1 MLTAQDLIFLICP
14 IKVMIGK
21 NTFKRQISIFRC
33 GLDKDYRVYVLEG
46 TRFRFFF
53 FFFYTRFSW
62 RIEVTVHTVRLLFT
76 HCFVLF
82 THFST
87 NFSLKMGP
95 MALFTHLKII
105 LLQYFQFS
113 AKISCIQTDLN
124 WIILFIF
131 FIYTDLIY
139 LFIFK

>member
-1 MLTAQDLIFLICP
+1 MHTAQDLIFLICP
-14 IKVMIGK
+14 MKVMIGK
-21 NTFKRQISIFRC
+21 NIFKRQISIFRC
-33 GLDKDYRVYVLEG
+33 GSDRDYSVYVLG
-46 TRFRFFF
+46 G
-53 FFFYTRFSW
+53 TRFSW

-95 MALFTHLKII
+95 MALFTQLKII

-113 AKISCIQTDLN
+113 AKINCIQTDLN
-124 WIILFIF
+124 WIILFNF